1 MESPSQVQTTSSTP
15 IVTSSVSTSVTNP
28 VVVPVPVPVVQP
40 IEGTYVY
47 VFVKGS
53 LYANFTS
60 LFGLSND
67 EALALSKRY
76 GNTTTD
82 IDNGLILK
90 APPTELINALAQLNY
105 KVICSTGEAEI
116 TWTLQ
121 REA

>member
-1 MESPSQVQTTSSTP
+1 MESPPQVQTTSATP

-28 VVVPVPVPVVQP
+28 VVAIPVPVVQP
-40 IEGTYVY
+40 LEGTYFY

-67 EALALSKRY
+67 EAYALSKKY
-76 GNTTTD
+76 GNATTS
-82 IDNGLILK
+82 IDNGLMIK
-90 APPTELINALAQLNY
+90 AAPAELINALAQLNY

>member
-1 MESPSQVQTTSSTP
+1 MESPPQVQTTTSTP
-15 IVTSSVSTSVTNP
+15 VVTSSVSNSTTNP
-28 VVVPVPVPVVQP
+28 VVAIPVPVVQP
-40 IEGTYVY
+40 VEGTYVY

-60 LFGLSND
+60 LFGLSED
-67 EALALSKRY
+67 EAKALSMRY
-76 GNTTTD
+76 GNLTTA
-82 IDNGLILK
+82 IDNGLMIK
-90 APPTELINALAQLNY
+90 SSPAELINALAQLNY

>member
-1 MESPSQVQTTSSTP
+1 MESPTQAQTTSASP
-15 IVTSSVSTSVTNP
+15 VVTSTVSTSVANP
-28 VVVPVPVPVVQP
+28 VVAIPVPVVQP
-40 IEGTYVY
+40 IEGTYMY

-67 EALALSKRY
+67 ETQALSKRY
-76 GNTTTD
+76 GNASTS
-82 IDNGLILK
+82 IDNGLMIK
-90 APPTELINALAQLNY
+90 AAPTELINALAQLSY